1 VSGERFTAVPPV
13 GREEGSRYRPSAR
26 PPVRLSACPPG
37 GGCVDVSEG
46 SYAGVFE
53 STSNFTGGKVIFS
66 QHISTAIKGARSA
79 FRGPP
84 RTCWSYGLL
93 SLVLFALSACGS
105 GERTRHEGTADDPWV
120 IGMSQ
125 CNLGEPWRVQM
136 DADVRAAAEAH
147 DNIRVIFKDAQN
159 ESLTQRAQVEE
170 FLEQGIDLLIISPK
184 EAAPLTRPVAEA
196 YQRGIPVIVLDR
208 AVQGDQ
214 FTTFIGAD
222 NVRIGREAGR
232 WVRERLGGRGII
244 VELKGLMTSVPG
256 QDRNQGFLQGLQLE
270 RNPGM
275 EIVFSG
281 EMQWL
286 EPNARRE
293 MESALA
299 TNSRIDVVYAHN
311 DPGAHGAWLAARSV
325 GREDEMLFVGI
336 DAMPHEGQQYVA
348 QGILDATFLYPT
360 GGAEAIDVALQILN
374 GVEVPKHI
382 TLGTR
387 IFTEENV
394 AAGGEPIESDIEEEH
409 Q

>member
-1 VSGERFTAVPPV
+1 MRDRIKTSTDRQSNYMHRILVLALACSVAFSGC
-13 GREEGSRYRPSAR
+13 GSET
-26 PPVRLSACPPG
+26 G
-37 GGCVDVSEG
+37 GGH
-46 SYAGVFE
+46 A
-53 STSNFTGGKVIFS
+53 
-66 QHISTAIKGARSA
+66 
-79 FRGPP
+79 
-84 RTCWSYGLL
+84 
-93 SLVLFALSACGS
+93 
-105 GERTRHEGTADDPWV
+105 GTADDPWV

-136 DADVRAAAEAH
+136 DADVRTAAEQF
-147 DNIRVIFKDAQN
+147 DNVRVIFKDAQN

-170 FLEQGIDLLIISPK
+170 FVEQGVDLIIISPK

-214 FTTFIGAD
+214 YTTFIGAD
-222 NVRIGREAGR
+222 NVRIGREAGK
-232 WVRERLGGRGII
+232 WIREQLGSRGKI

-256 QDRNQGFLQGLQLE
+256 QDRNQGFLQGLDLDA
-270 RNPGM
+270 NPGL

-299 TNSRIDVVYAHN
+299 TNPDIDVVYSHN
-311 DPGAHGAWLAARSV
+311 DPGAHGAWLAARGV
-325 GREDEMLFVGI
+325 GREEEILFIGI
-336 DAMPHEGQQYVA
+336 DALRHEGQQYVA

-360 GGAEAIDVALQILN
+360 GGEDAIDVALDILN
-374 GVEVPKHI
+374 GLEVPKHI

-387 IFTEENV
+387 LFTPANV
-394 AAGGEPIESDIEEEH
+394 ADGGEPVGSESEEEH
-409 Q
+409 L